1 MMNLYQLTDAYL
13 SVLDNL
19 PEDVD
24 QQAVNDTLEAIQD
37 AIEVKARNI
46 AAFCRSMETSA
57 EAIDA
62 EIKRLQSRKKALE
75 NRVKSLEQYL
85 QGRMEAIGVDKIK
98 SDLFTIALQ
107 NNPPALQITDQT
119 AIPAKYLTII
129 PEQHVP
135 NNEAIKAALK
145 AGEDVPGCALVQG
158 RHLRIR

>member
-1 MMNLYQLTDAYL
+1 MNLYQLTDAYL
-13 SVLDNL
+13 SVLGNL
-19 PEDVD
+19 PEDAD
-24 QQAVNDTLEAIQD
+24 QQTVNDTLEAIQD

-57 EAIDA
+57 DVIDA

-75 NRVKSLEQYL
+75 NRVKSLKQYL
-85 QGRMEAIGVDKIK
+85 QGRMEAIGMDKIK

-107 NNPPALQITDQT
+107 ANPPALQITDQT